1 LKKVNYTISGF
12 NALPMAANLS
22 LPADLSKMKGL
33 VIYAHGINGF
43 KDWGG
48 MNKIALEFSQR
59 DWAFLKFNF
68 SHNGTTPAHL
78 EEFHDLD
85 VYAQDTYLKR
95 QFDLAQIFTFVDE
108 ILEPDLGTGFKKVVL
123 IGHSR
128 GGADVILNAPQNT
141 RLNGL
146 ITWASVA
153 HAKTPWS
160 NLDPDEIDQWREKGV
175 FYRPNSRTKQEMPIG
190 FELFEEW
197 QNNKA
202 TLDVETS
209 ARKIEIPWLIAHGDE
224 DEAVFV
230 KDAYTLKECNPE
242 AKVAIIEGA
251 NHTFGRVHPLKGDAL
266 PEHSQQLL
274 DACFKFL
281 AAL

>member
-1 LKKVNYTISGF
+1 MKKINYTISGF
-12 NALPMAANLS
+12 NALPMAADLTI
-22 LPADLSKMKGL
+22 PVDLSNIKGL

-48 MNKIALEFSQR
+48 MNKIAQEFSKQ

-68 SHNGTTPAHL
+68 SHNGTTPTHL
-78 EEFHDLD
+78 EEFYNLAA
-85 VYAQDTYLKR
+85 YAQDTYLKR
-95 QFDLAQIFTFVDE
+95 QFDLAQIFTFVDD
-108 ILEPDLGTGFKKVVL
+108 ILERDLGPAFKKIVL

-128 GGADVILNAPQNT
+128 GGADVILNAPENA

-175 FYRPNSRTKQEMPIG
+175 FYRPNSRTKQDLPIG

-202 TLDVETS
+202 TLDIETS

-230 KDAYTLKECNPE
+230 KDAYTLKECNPQ

-251 NHTFGRVHPLKGDAL
+251 NHTFGRVHPFKGDAL
-266 PEHSQQLL
+266 PAHSQQLL
-274 DACFKFL
+274 AACFNFL

>member
-1 LKKVNYTISGF
+1 MKKVNYTISGF
-12 NALPMAANLS
+12 NALPMAADLS
-22 LPADLSKMKGL
+22 LPIELSMIKGL

-48 MNKIALEFSQR
+48 QNTIAEKFTQQG
-59 DWAFLKFNF
+59 WAFLKFNF
-68 SHNGTTPAHL
+68 SHNGTSPANL
-78 EEFHDLD
+78 EEFVDLD
-85 VYAQDTYLKR
+85 IYAQDTYLKR
-95 QFDLAQIFTFVDE
+95 QYDLRQIFTFVEE
-108 ILEPDLGTGFKKVVL
+108 ILERDLSEAFKKVVL
-123 IGHSR
+123 MGHSR
-128 GGADVILNAPQNT
+128 GGADVILNAPNNV

-160 NLDPDEIDQWREKGV
+160 NLDNEEINHWRENRV
-175 FYRPNSRTKQEMPIG
+175 FYRPNGRTKQDMPIG

-197 QNNKA
+197 QNNKSK
-202 TLDVETS
+202 LDVEAC
-209 ARKIEIPWLIAHGDE
+209 ARSIEIPWLIAHGDE

-242 AKVAIIEGA
+242 ANVAIIEGA
-251 NHTFGRVHPLKGDAL
+251 NHTFGRVHPFTGDAL
-266 PEHSQQLL
+266 PKYSQQLL